1 MGEINMILYIHIPFC
16 ENKCG
21 YCAFNSYENKHGL
34 KEEYTQALC
43 LDLKHALSQTDEPI
57 ESIFIGGGTP
67 NTLSVK
73 AFERIFESIHQH
85 ASLSLDCEITTEA
98 NPELISK
105 AWCQG
110 LKDLGINRLSLG
122 VQSFREDKL
131 LFLERQYSK
140 NIAPVI
146 EIIFKSG
153 IENISIDLIYN
164 TPLDNENSLKE
175 ELKLAKE
182 LPINHL
188 SAYAL
193 SIEKNTNL
201 EKNAK
206 KPSSVD
212 FDNVVRKALESFSF
226 KQYEASNYARG
237 YQVKHNLAY
246 WGAKDYLGCG
256 AGAVGCVAN
265 ERFYAKKLIENYI
278 KDPLKRQVETL
289 NKQDKRL
296 ERLFLGLRC
305 VLGVELS
312 FLDIN
317 KVKLLIEENKAFI
330 KNNRLIASDFF
341 MADEM
346 ALWLL

>member
-16 ENKCG
+16 ESKCG
-21 YCAFNSYENKHGL
+21 YCAFNSYENKSEL
-34 KEEYTQALC
+34 KEAYIQALC
-43 LDLKHALSQTDEPI
+43 LDLKHALKQTHEKM

-73 AFERIFESIHQH
+73 SFEKIFESIHQN
-85 ASLSLDCEITTEA
+85 ARLSVDCEITTEA

-131 LFLERQYSK
+131 LFLERQHSK
-140 NIAPVI
+140 NIAPVV
-146 EIIFKSG
+146 EVVLKSG

-164 TPLDNENSLKE
+164 TPLDSEKSLKE

-212 FDNVVRKALESFSF
+212 FDNVVKETLEGFSF
-226 KQYEASNYARG
+226 KQYEVSNYARN

-246 WGAKDYLGCG
+246 WEAKDYLGCG
-256 AGAVGCVAN
+256 AGAVGCVES
-265 ERFYAKKLIENYI
+265 ERFYAKKLIESYI
-278 KDPLKRQVETL
+278 KDPLQRQVEPL
-289 NKQDKRL
+289 SEKDKRL
-296 ERLFLGLRC
+296 EKLFLGLRC
-305 VLGVELS
+305 ILGVELS
-312 FLDIN
+312 LLDAN
-317 KVKLLIEENKAFI
+317 KVELLIKENKAFI
-330 KNNRLIASDFF
+330 KNNRLVASDFF

>member
-1 MGEINMILYIHIPFC
+1 MILYIHIPFC

-43 LDLKHALSQTDEPI
+43 LDLKHALSQTHEKI

-85 ASLSLDCEITTEA
+85 ASLSMECEITTEA
-98 NPELISK
+98 NPELTSK

-131 LFLERQYSK
+131 LFLERQHSK

-146 EIIFKSG
+146 EIVLKSG
-153 IENISIDLIYN
+153 IENVSIDLIYN

-212 FDNVVRKALESFSF
+212 FDNVVREVLEGFSF
-226 KQYEASNYARG
+226 KQYEVSNYARN

-256 AGAVGCVAN
+256 A
-265 ERFYAKKLIENYI
+265 
-278 KDPLKRQVETL
+278 
-289 NKQDKRL
+289 
-296 ERLFLGLRC
+296 
-305 VLGVELS
+305 
-312 FLDIN
+312 
-317 KVKLLIEENKAFI
+317 
-330 KNNRLIASDFF
+330 
-341 MADEM
+341 
-346 ALWLL
+346 

>member
-1 MGEINMILYIHIPFC
+1 MILYIHIPFC
-16 ENKCG
+16 DNKCG
-21 YCAFNSYENKHGL
+21 YCAFNSYENKHEL
-34 KEEYTQALC
+34 KEEYVKALC
-43 LDLKHALSQTDEPI
+43 LDLKHALGSTNEKI

-67 NTLSVK
+67 NTLNVK
-73 AFERIFESIHQH
+73 SFESIFECVYHN
-85 ASLSLDCEITTEA
+85 ASLITDCEITTEA

-105 AWCQG
+105 TWCEG
-110 LKDLGINRLSLG
+110 LRDLGINRISLG

-131 LFLERQYSK
+131 LFLERKHSK
-140 NIAPVI
+140 NIAPII
-146 EIIFKSG
+146 EIIAKSK

-164 TPLDNENSLKE
+164 TPLDNELSLKE

-206 KPSSVD
+206 KSSHINYD
-212 FDNVVRKALESFSF
+212 KVVKATLESFSF
-226 KQYEASNYARG
+226 KQYEVSNYARD

-256 AGAVGCVAN
+256 AGAVGCVNN
-265 ERFYAKKLIENYI
+265 ERFYAKKIIENYI
-278 KDPLKRQVETL
+278 KDPLKRQVELL
-289 NKQDKRL
+289 NTEDKRL
-296 ERLFLGLRC
+296 EKLFLGLRC
-305 VLGVELS
+305 ELGVELS
-312 FLDIN
+312 LLDEN
-317 KVKLLIEENKAFI
+317 KARLLVKENKAFI
-330 KNNRLIASDFF
+330 KNNQLVASDFF

>member
-1 MGEINMILYIHIPFC
+1 
-16 ENKCG
+16 
-21 YCAFNSYENKHGL
+21 
-34 KEEYTQALC
+34 
-43 LDLKHALSQTDEPI
+43 
-57 ESIFIGGGTP
+57 
-67 NTLSVK
+67 
-73 AFERIFESIHQH
+73 
-85 ASLSLDCEITTEA
+85 
-98 NPELISK
+98 
-105 AWCQG
+105 
-110 LKDLGINRLSLG
+110 
-122 VQSFREDKL
+122 
-131 LFLERQYSK
+131 
-140 NIAPVI
+140 
-146 EIIFKSG
+146 KSG

-164 TPLDNENSLKE
+164 TPLDNEHSLKE

-193 SIEKNTNL
+193 SVEKNTNL

-206 KPSSVD
+206 KPSCTS
-212 FDNVVRKALESFSF
+212 FDTVIKEVLEGFSF
-226 KQYEASNYARG
+226 KQYEVSNYARN

-278 KDPLKRQVETL
+278 KDPLKRQIETISE
-289 NKQDKRL
+289 QDKRL
-296 ERLFLGLRC
+296 EKLFLGLRC

-312 FLDIN
+312 SLDEN
-317 KVKLLIEENKAFI
+317 KVRFLIEENKAFI
-330 KNNRLIASDFF
+330 KNDRLIASDFF

>member
-1 MGEINMILYIHIPFC
+1 MILYIHIPFC

-67 NTLSVK
+67 NTLSVES
-73 AFERIFESIHQH
+73 FERIFESIYRN
-85 ASLSLDCEITTEA
+85 ARLSLDCEITTEA

-131 LFLERQYSK
+131 LFLERQHSK

-146 EIIFKSG
+146 ETILKSG
-153 IENISIDLIYN
+153 IENVSIDLIYN

-193 SIEKNTNL
+193 SIE
-201 EKNAK
+201 
-206 KPSSVD
+206 
-212 FDNVVRKALESFSF
+212 
-226 KQYEASNYARG
+226 
-237 YQVKHNLAY
+237 
-246 WGAKDYLGCG
+246 
-256 AGAVGCVAN
+256 
-265 ERFYAKKLIENYI
+265 
-278 KDPLKRQVETL
+278 
-289 NKQDKRL
+289 
-296 ERLFLGLRC
+296 
-305 VLGVELS
+305 
-312 FLDIN
+312 
-317 KVKLLIEENKAFI
+317 
-330 KNNRLIASDFF
+330 
-341 MADEM
+341 
-346 ALWLL
+346 